1 MVTKL
6 YEVRAKPEA
15 EDTQLRTGS
24 DTVSPS
30 QSMKK
35 KKMQKGSEKPLKFL
49 EEAEDLVPAGV

>member
-24 DTVSPS
+24 DTVSPG

-35 KKMQKGSEKPLKFL
+35 IMQKGSEKPLKFL